1 MISIVL
7 FTYLL
12 LGYAISIF
20 TNSFIENH
28 YDSICLILLFFGLIG
43 FGSSDKDLTK
53 FLKNISCRF
62 KGIPIKYQQIIF
74 IKSVKYEVFT
84 FISFITLLT
93 IISFPLLLTKIN
105 MRIILSII
113 AAWVLFLITNKS
125 SQVLSFVF
133 YTKWI
138 KLIKNI
144 GEIISE
150 TIIIFY
156 FLNIFRVKI
165 SININRIFNWKLFK
179 ISNLELLIYS
189 VAGILLYLLLYKTLV
204 IVSIRYNTKNDEV
217 FLKKGINPSNIFYKK
232 FLREMINSGE
242 FHFVSNLLIFPLA
255 WLMIKLLLLL
265 SIISMESLNLQS
277 TFIILTLSQAILF
290 ANFIFLNISSDR
302 KIIKGIIQT
311 GYDLRKYLLR
321 KAFVSILLSIANIL
335 ISVVTML
342 SLSLIDLKI
351 AAYCAFLLFINGIS
365 LALTV
370 QIFSNISI
378 RYKGQERFEN
388 SMAFPVTISV
398 LFIQVTI
405 EEMTILMNTIL
416 KVSINTVVV
425 IMSIYIIFTLF
436 INILL
441 FILLRRNFY
450 GEYRFFIR

>member
-20 TNSFIENH
+20 ANSFIENH

-242 FHFVSNLLIFPLA
+242 FHSVSNLLIFPLA

-290 ANFIFLNISSDR
+290 ANFIFLNLSSDR

-378 RYKGQERFEN
+378 QYKGQERFEN

>member
-20 TNSFIENH
+20 ANSFIENH

-217 FLKKGINPSNIFYKK
+217 FF
-232 FLREMINSGE
+232 
-242 FHFVSNLLIFPLA
+242 
-255 WLMIKLLLLL
+255 
-265 SIISMESLNLQS
+265 
-277 TFIILTLSQAILF
+277 
-290 ANFIFLNISSDR
+290 
-302 KIIKGIIQT
+302 
-311 GYDLRKYLLR
+311 
-321 KAFVSILLSIANIL
+321 
-335 ISVVTML
+335 
-342 SLSLIDLKI
+342 
-351 AAYCAFLLFINGIS
+351 
-365 LALTV
+365 
-370 QIFSNISI
+370 
-378 RYKGQERFEN
+378 
-388 SMAFPVTISV
+388 
-398 LFIQVTI
+398 
-405 EEMTILMNTIL
+405 
-416 KVSINTVVV
+416 
-425 IMSIYIIFTLF
+425 
-436 INILL
+436 
-441 FILLRRNFY
+441 
-450 GEYRFFIR
+450 

>member
-1 MISIVL
+1 
-7 FTYLL
+7 
-12 LGYAISIF
+12 
-20 TNSFIENH
+20 
-28 YDSICLILLFFGLIG
+28 
-43 FGSSDKDLTK
+43 
-53 FLKNISCRF
+53 
-62 KGIPIKYQQIIF
+62 
-74 IKSVKYEVFT
+74 
-84 FISFITLLT
+84 
-93 IISFPLLLTKIN
+93 
-105 MRIILSII
+105 

-217 FLKKGINPSNIFYKK
+217 FLKKGVNPSNIFYKK

-290 ANFIFLNISSDR
+290 ANFIFLNLSSDR

>member
-1 MISIVL
+1 
-7 FTYLL
+7 
-12 LGYAISIF
+12 
-20 TNSFIENH
+20 
-28 YDSICLILLFFGLIG
+28 
-43 FGSSDKDLTK
+43 
-53 FLKNISCRF
+53 
-62 KGIPIKYQQIIF
+62 
-74 IKSVKYEVFT
+74 
-84 FISFITLLT
+84 
-93 IISFPLLLTKIN
+93 
-105 MRIILSII
+105 
-113 AAWVLFLITNKS
+113 
-125 SQVLSFVF
+125 
-133 YTKWI
+133 
-138 KLIKNI
+138 
-144 GEIISE
+144 
-150 TIIIFY
+150 
-156 FLNIFRVKI
+156 
-165 SININRIFNWKLFK
+165 
-179 ISNLELLIYS
+179 

-290 ANFIFLNISSDR
+290 ANFIFLNLSSDR